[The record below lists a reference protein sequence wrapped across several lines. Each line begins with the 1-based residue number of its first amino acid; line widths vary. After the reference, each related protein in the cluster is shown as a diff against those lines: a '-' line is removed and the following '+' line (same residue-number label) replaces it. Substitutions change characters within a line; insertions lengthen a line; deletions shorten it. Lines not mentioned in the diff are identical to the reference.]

1 MYNPLLDDSQFH
13 NDEVTVIGESGL
25 DRINYVRID
34 YEKAAARNR
43 GYILENIARE
53 KAYQEKLG
61 LTSVV

>member
-43 GYILENIARE
+43 GTDGCKQAAQKI
-53 KAYQEKLG
+53 
-61 LTSVV
+61 